1 MTIPGLEEPAVC
13 MPANCFC
20 EKIHE
25 DIIKQPMNS
34 YSSFIFILFGILIV
48 LKFNKSHASNVFKP
62 FYSSLL
68 YRFLYIL
75 SLFLIGIGSFYYHS
89 QLNFWGQ
96 FADVSGMNLLASFLL
111 VYHLKRKNFIS
122 NFLIYYVLI
131 NLLLAYFLFA
141 YPFLRRYL
149 FGFLLILSLIPLYIP
164 SIKTKF
170 ILKLQFKKR
179 TLPQGFL
186 LNSKNHTMDETPLSM
201 NNTNYRFFWIAL
213 FSQLIGFFFWILDI
227 TKLVCNENSIFQG
240 HSVWHILSGVA
251 CYYLFLFYESESI
264 NNDFIK

>member
-34 YSSFIFILFGILIV
+34 YSSFIFILFGILII
-48 LKFNKSHASNVFKP
+48 LKFNKSNNSNSVKP
-62 FYSSLL
+62 FYSSLS
-68 YRFLYIL
+68 YRFLYVL

-122 NFLIYYVLI
+122 NFIIYYFFI
-131 NLLLAYFLFA
+131 NLFLAYFLFS

-149 FGFLLILSLIPLYIP
+149 FGFLLVLSLIPLYIP
-164 SIKTKF
+164 SIKTRF
-170 ILKLQFKKR
+170 IINLKYNEK

-186 LNSKNHTMDETPLSM
+186 LNNNNHTLEESPLSM
-201 NNTNYRFFWIAL
+201 NSTNYRFFWIAL
-213 FSQLIGFFFWILDI
+213 VSQLIAFFFWILDI
-227 TKLVCNENSIFQG
+227 TKLACDENSFFQG
-240 HSVWHILSGVA
+240 HSVWHILSGVS

-264 NNDFIK
+264 KKDLIK